1 MRKDNYMRERKLII
15 VYCRVSSAA
24 QNLDLQISAAKR
36 HLESL
41 GLKENEDYII
51 YLDDHDVSATK
62 LKMNQRPNLMQLI
75 SLIKQGKVKTVVVYK
90 RDRLARNFYEFVD
103 ITKVFIKYDVE
114 VVYTASNEPAFKNKL
129 ALEAFYGMFAQM
141 EGQNISTRT
150 ADARKQYPSSIYG
163 YKRITDDANKP
174 QYIINDDKKDVI
186 QSLFIDFSNVQDEE
200 RFLEFLLVRRK
211 GLKEPDKILRILS
224 NPFYSGHY
232 ESKNGYQILHHVEPI
247 ISLDLFLKNKSQI
260 DEFIAYYLEK
270 LVEVN
275 KQHLVTPNCG
285 ECGNTMKHRKE
296 NQLDV
301 GYFVCS
307 SNHKRLAISVEEIND
322 LVTQTV
328 LNHVQ
333 SIAVNLAKRMIPNNI
348 AAKQKKLQKALE
360 STKSEYLD
368 TSLKLCTLDRIAKST
383 ITNYLEVIQ
392 AFKEKYNELE
402 QDLSSLQRLSSEI
415 KDITQLLSHLN
426 YDFTQQELHRLVEL
440 FVDKILVY
448 ETHLHID
455 LFLSSFAKE
464 LNAS

>member
-1 MRKDNYMRERKLII
+1 MRERNLII
-15 VYCRVSSAA
+15 IYCRVSSAA

-41 GLKENEDYII
+41 GLKENEECII

-75 SLIKQGKVKTVVVYK
+75 RLIKEGKVKTVVVYK

-103 ITKVFIKYDVE
+103 ITKIFIKYDVE
-114 VVYTASNEPAFKNKL
+114 VVYTASNEPPFKNKL

-174 QYIINDDKKDVI
+174 QYIINEDKKDVI
-186 QSLFIDFSNVQDEE
+186 QSIFIDFSNVQNENQ
-200 RFLEFLLVRRK
+200 FLEFLLVRRK
-211 GLKEPDKILRILS
+211 GLKDPDKILRMLS

-247 ISLDLFLKNKSQI
+247 ISLELFLTNKSQI

-270 LVEVN
+270 LEEVN
-275 KQHLVTPNCG
+275 KQHLVTPKCG
-285 ECGNTMKHRKE
+285 ECGNTMRHRKE

-333 SIAVNLAKRMIPNNI
+333 SISVDLAKRMIPKNI
-348 AAKQKKLQKALE
+348 TAKQKKIQKALE
-360 STKSEYLD
+360 RATSEYLD
-368 TSLKLCTLDRIAKST
+368 TSIKLCTLDGKAKTT
-383 ITNYLEVIQ
+383 ISNYLEEIQ
-392 AFKEKYNELE
+392 ALKNKYNELE
-402 QDLSSLQRLSSEI
+402 QDLLSLQRLSSEI
-415 KDITQLLSHLN
+415 KDITQFLSQLN
-426 YDFTQQELHRLVEL
+426 YDFTLQELQRLIEL

-448 ETHLHID
+448 ETYLHID

-464 LNAS
+464 SNAS

>member
-1 MRKDNYMRERKLII
+1 MKERKLII

-24 QNLDLQISAAKR
+24 QSLDLQISAAKR

-41 GLKENEDYII
+41 GLKENEDFII

-75 SLIKQGKVKTVVVYK
+75 RLIKECKVKTVVVYK

-103 ITKVFIKYDVE
+103 ITKVFIKYDVK

-150 ADARKQYPSSIYG
+150 ADARKQYPPSIYG

-174 QYIINDDKKDVI
+174 QYIINEDKKDVI
-186 QSLFIDFSNVQDEE
+186 QSLFFDFSNVQNEE
-200 RFLEFLLVRRK
+200 WFLEFLLVRRK
-211 GLKEPDKILRILS
+211 GLKDPDKILRILS

-232 ESKNGYQILHHVEPI
+232 ESKDSYQILHHVEPI

-270 LVEVN
+270 LIEVN
-275 KQHLVTPNCG
+275 KQHLVTPKCG

-307 SNHKRLAISVEEIND
+307 SNHKRLSISVEEIND

-333 SIAVNLAKRMIPNNI
+333 SITVNLAKRMIPNNI

-360 STKSEYLD
+360 STTSEYID

-383 ITNYLEVIQ
+383 ITNYLEEIQ

-415 KDITQLLSHLN
+415 KDITQLLSQLN

-464 LNAS
+464 SNAS